1 MVLSIAAVQASSPLQ
16 LLTRV
21 GAEEDD
27 GFNDTLGKSEGYA
40 EGVIDNDGISEGA
53 ADGFADV
60 LGKSDGAEEGF
71 NDTLGKSEGY
81 TEGVIDNDGTIETD
95 GFDDGCFCRG
105 KHISD

>member
-1 MVLSIAAVQASSPLQ
+1 MT
-16 LLTRV
+16 LL
-21 GAEEDD
+21 G
-27 GFNDTLGKSEGYA
+27 L
-40 EGVIDNDGISEGA
+40 IDNDGISEGA

-60 LGKSDGAEEGF
+60 LGMSDDAEEGF

>member
-1 MVLSIAAVQASSPLQ
+1 MVLSIAEVQAKKPLQ

-21 GAEEDD
+21 
-27 GFNDTLGKSEGYA
+27 
-40 EGVIDNDGISEGA
+40 
-53 ADGFADV
+53 
-60 LGKSDGAEEGF
+60 GAEEGF

>member
-1 MVLSIAAVQASSPLQ
+1 MVLLLAPLQAKKPLQ

-21 GAEEDD
+21 GAEE